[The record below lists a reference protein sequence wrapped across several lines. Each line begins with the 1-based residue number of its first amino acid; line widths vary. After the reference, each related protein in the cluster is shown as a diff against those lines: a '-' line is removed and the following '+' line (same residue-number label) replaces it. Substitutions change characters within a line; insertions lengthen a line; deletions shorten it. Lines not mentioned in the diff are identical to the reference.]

1 MEHVYP
7 CQNLAETRAQIDRID
22 RALVALIAERGICV
36 RQAAAFKH
44 GRGEVKGGKRVDQ
57 VMRRVERLAG
67 ELGAD
72 SALTAAVYRAKVT
85 SSPTKWPPSA
95 PERPKIEAAGGFAY
109 NRLHPVTPSGR
120 FPRPVPPEKTDEESR
135 PAARPPVPARPGRGS
150 G

>member
-36 RQAAAFKH
+36 RLAAAFKH
-44 GRGEVKGGKRVDQ
+44 GRGEVEGGKRAEQ

-72 SALTAAVYRAKVT
+72 AALTAAVYRAMIK
-85 SSPTKWPPSA
+85 
-95 PERPKIEAAGGFAY
+95 
-109 NRLHPVTPSGR
+109 
-120 FPRPVPPEKTDEESR
+120 
-135 PAARPPVPARPGRGS
+135 
-150 G
+150 

>member
-44 GRGEVKGGKRVDQ
+44 GRGEVEGGKRADQ

-67 ELGAD
+67 ELGPDA
-72 SALTAAVYRAKVT
+72 ALTAAVYRAMISDFV
-85 SSPTKWPPSA
+85 A
-95 PERPKIEAAGGFAY
+95 DEMAAF
-109 NRLHPVTPSGR
+109 R
-120 FPRPVPPEKTDEESR
+120 
-135 PAARPPVPARPGRGS
+135 ARTAED
-150 G
+150 